1 MNDGSFTVLAENL
14 RKIRIRKN
22 LTQRYIAKKLNLDR
36 STYSYYELG
45 ETQPSLEKL
54 VELSKLLEVSAD
66 QLLGL
71 EPICLENI
79 PGPPHFYPE
88 RVKTA
93 PAPRLAETLLYL
105 RSRWGLTV
113 HELADILSLPS
124 YKNYERHSYPY
135 LEKLAYMARVMN
147 VHTDCLLGLVPPDSE
162 SLRYP
167 SFNRDIALSSIRLC
181 IPAVL
186 KFLRGRSGVISRT
199 ISDSLGI
206 PLATYR
212 SYESGCTRPSY
223 PVLIK
228 IAYLF
233 GVSVDFLLGLEQTPE
248 EPDYQIYP

>member
-1 MNDGSFTVLAENL
+1 MDDGNFTVLARNL
-14 RKIRIRKN
+14 RKIRIHKN
-22 LTQRYIAKKLNLDR
+22 LTQRYIAEKLNLDR

-113 HELADILSLPS
+113 HDWPIFYPCPVIKTMSVIP
-124 YKNYERHSYPY
+124 YPY
-135 LEKLAYMARVMN
+135 LEKLAYMAPRHE
-147 VHTDCLLGLVPPDSE
+147 VHIDCLLGLVPPDSE

>member
-1 MNDGSFTVLAENL
+1 MDDGNFTVLARNL
-14 RKIRIRKN
+14 RKIRIHKN
-22 LTQRYIAKKLNLDR
+22 LTQRYIAEKLNLDR

-135 LEKLAYMARVMN
+135 L
-147 VHTDCLLGLVPPDSE
+147 
-162 SLRYP
+162 
-167 SFNRDIALSSIRLC
+167 
-181 IPAVL
+181 
-186 KFLRGRSGVISRT
+186 
-199 ISDSLGI
+199 
-206 PLATYR
+206 
-212 SYESGCTRPSY
+212 
-223 PVLIK
+223 
-228 IAYLF
+228 
-233 GVSVDFLLGLEQTPE
+233 
-248 EPDYQIYP
+248 